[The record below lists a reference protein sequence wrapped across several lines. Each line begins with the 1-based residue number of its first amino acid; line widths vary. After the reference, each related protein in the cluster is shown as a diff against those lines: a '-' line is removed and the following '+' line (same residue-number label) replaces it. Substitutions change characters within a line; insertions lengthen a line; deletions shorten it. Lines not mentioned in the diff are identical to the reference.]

1 MNEAADVAN
10 NIPAVV
16 LLSLWWAFLST
27 LDLLFTPAE
36 SEKPDRAPAK
46 PPDDD
51 AADPREAELRKLDPT
66 FDRETFL
73 SGAKRAYETVLNAYA
88 LGDLKTLRS
97 LLSPEV
103 LKAFADACALRQE
116 RQETLELT
124 FIGLETASITD
135 IESTAD
141 AIEITVLFRAL
152 IVSAERSA
160 KGDIIGGNPAAVTLS
175 ADLWTFSRPVPAV
188 GNAWIVVATDEG
200 ETADAATND
209 IR

>member
-27 LDLLFTPAE
+27 LDFLFTPAE
-36 SEKPDRAPAK
+36 SEKPDRVPAK

-66 FDRETFL
+66 VDRETFL

-88 LGDLKTLRS
+88 LGDLKTLRP

-124 FIGLETASITD
+124 FIGLETARIAG
-135 IESTAD
+135 IETASD
-141 AIEITVLFRAL
+141 AIETTVLFRAL
-152 IVSAERSA
+152 IVSVERSA
-160 KGDIIGGNPAAVTLS
+160 TGDVIGGNPAAVTLS
-175 ADLWTFSRPVPAV
+175 ADLWTFSQPVPAV